1 MDKITLKKLQQ
12 LVKSEYWDAIPIFV
26 DIVVEKWNNEP
37 VKNDTEW
44 LTLWAVAEKQGKI
57 EGLKEFI
64 NSCEKLTHEN

>member
-12 LVKSEYWDAIPIFV
+12 LVRSEHWDAIHIFV

-57 EGLKEFI
+57 DGIKQFI
-64 NSCEKLTHEN
+64 NLLEQLTHEN